1 MAEPLAPLT
10 NVKLKLQYPAPLS
23 RPSEAIYAKVLPG
36 ETVGLVRMR
45 LTAVGPADEQAIAQL
60 LA

>member
-1 MAEPLAPLT
+1 M
-10 NVKLKLQYPAPLS
+10 KLRLQYPPPLS

-36 ETVGLVRMR
+36 DAAGLVRMR

-60 LA
+60 LG